1 MATQLQ
7 IKRSTAT
14 GQTPTITYGEL
25 AYSTDGKATSAV
37 SGGYLWVADSSNV
50 ARVIGG
56 DHYVKM
62 LDHTA
67 GTLTANN
74 AVVVGS
80 DSKIDQLLT
89 TNITVGGS
97 NLTFGA
103 TADVIIPDSN
113 ASALEIKDATNTHM
127 TFNSDANTV
136 TLNSKVGGDIEFNP
150 SASNITFD
158 TTLNIKDQ
166 GGTPKTYLTFGSDT
180 VTVGQNLD
188 IGSNTLSMTGDI
200 SAASGT
206 FAEND
211 ASIVVKNTTDEH
223 ANDTADT
230 TIEMQD
236 HAGNSLAQFYAS
248 HVGTANDA
256 KGQLKIS
263 TGSDATI
270 GGTNHAGTVA
280 VTIDE
285 AQKTT
290 FAGHVD
296 VGTSGTAKNLRVYGD
311 LQVDGDTTT
320 INTAQLTVEDD
331 LITIS
336 KGNDTVAAANLSG
349 IEIDV
354 TTEGVDNI
362 HWKYI
367 NANTAWQSN
376 VDIDLATV
384 AETLKIAGTDVLSH
398 DTLGAGV
405 ANSTLTKVSALD
417 SGSITSGFGAIDNG
431 TDNITTGGQLKI
443 DVDGAT
449 NAAGALTLGAGN
461 DASLY
466 FDGSATQLNS
476 GVYPVAVTAGDV
488 TMFDATA
495 SGSPTL
501 SLGAAAT
508 DALKITAT
516 TNATSKLIGVTFDTP
531 STDTVASMDFS
542 LDGTKKF
549 GVTSTGVTVDGG
561 TIGLPNSASIAE
573 SNTGDVTVTTPLT
586 KSLKIA
592 TGDVTIFDSTAT
604 GGDLSLSMGTSATD
618 ALKIETLNQTSSTN
632 LDIVH
637 FNTFSADASTAHAGK
652 MKFSVQSVAIMDIDD
667 NGLKG
672 YGDLANSGN
681 SWTATAPHL
690 DNFVIDGGT
699 WS

>member
-74 AVVVGS
+74 AIVVGS

-223 ANDTADT
+223 ANDSADT
-230 TIEMQD
+230 TIKMQD

-280 VTIDE
+280 VTIDS

-296 VGTSGTAKNLRVYGD
+296 VGTGSSAKNLRVYGD

-331 LITIS
+331 LITVS
-336 KGNDTVAAANLSG
+336 KGNDTLANADGSG
-349 IEIDV
+349 VEIDV
-354 TTEGVDNI
+354 TGGTNI
-362 HWKYI
+362 HWKYVH
-367 NANTAWQSN
+367 ARTALQSN
-376 VDIDLATV
+376 VDIDLATTS
-384 AETLKIAGTDVLSH
+384 ETLKIANTDVLSH
-398 DTLGAGV
+398 NTLGTGV
-405 ANSTLTKVSALD
+405 VTSSLTTVGALD

-449 NAAGALTLGAGN
+449 NAAGALTMGAGS

-466 FDGSATQLNS
+466 FDGTSMNLNA
-476 GVYPVAVTAGDV
+476 GTNPVALTTADV

-516 TNATSKLIGVTFDTP
+516 TDGTSKLTGVTFDTP
-531 STDTVASMDFS
+531 SGGTMGTIDFS
-542 LDGTKKF
+542 HDGTKKF

>member
-166 GGTPKTYLTFGSDT
+166 DSGTPKTYLTFGSDT

-206 FAEND
+206 FAEDN
-211 ASIVVKNTTDEH
+211 ASIVVQNTANEH

-248 HVGTANDA
+248 HEFADNDA

-331 LITIS
+331 LITVS
-336 KGNDTVAAANLSG
+336 KGNDTLANADGSG
-349 IEIDV
+349 VEIDV
-354 TTEGVDNI
+354 TGGTNI
-362 HWKYI
+362 HWKYVH
-367 NANTAWQSN
+367 ARTALQSN
-376 VDIDLATV
+376 VDIDLATTS
-384 AETLKIAGTDVLSH
+384 ETLKIANTDVLSH
-398 DTLGAGV
+398 NTLGTGV
-405 ANSTLTKVSALD
+405 VTSSLTTVGALD

-449 NAAGALTLGAGN
+449 NAAGALTMGAGS

-466 FDGSATQLNS
+466 FDGTSMNLNA
-476 GVYPVAVTAGDV
+476 GTNPVALTTADV

-516 TNATSKLIGVTFDTP
+516 TDGTSKLTGVTFDTP
-531 STDTVASMDFS
+531 SGGTMGTIDFS
-542 LDGTKKF
+542 HDGTKKF

-573 SNTGDVTVTTPLT
+573 SNTGDVTVTTPLA

>member
-206 FAEND
+206 FAEDN
-211 ASIVVKNTTDEH
+211 ATVAIKNTTAEN

-230 TIEMQD
+230 YLKMQD
-236 HAGNSLAQFYAS
+236 HQGNS
-248 HVGTANDA
+248 
-256 KGQLKIS
+256 
-263 TGSDATI
+263 
-270 GGTNHAGTVA
+270 
-280 VTIDE
+280 
-285 AQKTT
+285 
-290 FAGHVD
+290 
-296 VGTSGTAKNLRVYGD
+296 
-311 LQVDGDTTT
+311 
-320 INTAQLTVEDD
+320 
-331 LITIS
+331 
-336 KGNDTVAAANLSG
+336 
-349 IEIDV
+349 
-354 TTEGVDNI
+354 
-362 HWKYI
+362 
-367 NANTAWQSN
+367 
-376 VDIDLATV
+376 
-384 AETLKIAGTDVLSH
+384 
-398 DTLGAGV
+398 
-405 ANSTLTKVSALD
+405 
-417 SGSITSGFGAIDNG
+417 
-431 TDNITTGGQLKI
+431 
-443 DVDGAT
+443 
-449 NAAGALTLGAGN
+449 
-461 DASLY
+461 
-466 FDGSATQLNS
+466 
-476 GVYPVAVTAGDV
+476 
-488 TMFDATA
+488 
-495 SGSPTL
+495 
-501 SLGAAAT
+501 
-508 DALKITAT
+508 
-516 TNATSKLIGVTFDTP
+516 
-531 STDTVASMDFS
+531 
-542 LDGTKKF
+542 
-549 GVTSTGVTVDGG
+549 
-561 TIGLPNSASIAE
+561 
-573 SNTGDVTVTTPLT
+573 
-586 KSLKIA
+586 
-592 TGDVTIFDSTAT
+592 
-604 GGDLSLSMGTSATD
+604 
-618 ALKIETLNQTSSTN
+618 
-632 LDIVH
+632 
-637 FNTFSADASTAHAGK
+637 
-652 MKFSVQSVAIMDIDD
+652 
-667 NGLKG
+667 
-672 YGDLANSGN
+672 
-681 SWTATAPHL
+681 
-690 DNFVIDGGT
+690 
-699 WS
+699 

>member
-1 MATQLQ
+1 M
-7 IKRSTAT
+7 
-14 GQTPTITYGEL
+14 
-25 AYSTDGKATSAV
+25 
-37 SGGYLWVADSSNV
+37 
-50 ARVIGG
+50 
-56 DHYVKM
+56 
-62 LDHTA
+62 
-67 GTLTANN
+67 
-74 AVVVGS
+74 
-80 DSKIDQLLT
+80 
-89 TNITVGGS
+89 
-97 NLTFGA
+97 
-103 TADVIIPDSN
+103 
-113 ASALEIKDATNTHM
+113 
-127 TFNSDANTV
+127 
-136 TLNSKVGGDIEFNP
+136 
-150 SASNITFD
+150 
-158 TTLNIKDQ
+158 
-166 GGTPKTYLTFGSDT
+166 
-180 VTVGQNLD
+180 
-188 IGSNTLSMTGDI
+188 
-200 SAASGT
+200 
-206 FAEND
+206 
-211 ASIVVKNTTDEH
+211 
-223 ANDTADT
+223 
-230 TIEMQD
+230 
-236 HAGNSLAQFYAS
+236 
-248 HVGTANDA
+248 
-256 KGQLKIS
+256 KIS
-263 TGSDATI
+263 TGSAT
-270 GGTNHAGTVA
+270 TDVSNNVGTVA
-280 VTIDE
+280 VTIDS

-296 VGTSGTAKNLRVYGD
+296 VGTGSSAKNLRVYGD

-417 SGSITSGFGAIDNG
+417 SGSITAGFGDIDNG
-431 TDNITTGGQLKI
+431 GSDITTGGQVKI
-443 DVDGAT
+443 DIDGAN
-449 NAAGALTLGAGN
+449 NADGALTLGAGN

>member
-223 ANDTADT
+223 ANDSADT
-230 TIEMQD
+230 TIKMQD

-280 VTIDE
+280 VTIDS

-296 VGTSGTAKNLRVYGD
+296 VGTGSSAKNLRVYGD

-331 LITIS
+331 LITVS
-336 KGNDTVAAANLSG
+336 KGNDTLANADGSG
-349 IEIDV
+349 VEIDV
-354 TTEGVDNI
+354 TGGTNI
-362 HWKYI
+362 HWKYVH
-367 NANTAWQSN
+367 ARTALQSN
-376 VDIDLATV
+376 VDIDLATTS
-384 AETLKIAGTDVLSH
+384 ETLKIANTDVLSH
-398 DTLGAGV
+398 NTLGTGV
-405 ANSTLTKVSALD
+405 VTSSLTTVGALD

-449 NAAGALTLGAGN
+449 NAAGALTMGAGS

-466 FDGSATQLNS
+466 FDGTSMNLNA
-476 GVYPVAVTAGDV
+476 GTNPVALTTADV

-516 TNATSKLIGVTFDTP
+516 TDGTSKLTGVTFDTP
-531 STDTVASMDFS
+531 SGGTMGTIDFS
-542 LDGTKKF
+542 HDGTKKF

-573 SNTGDVTVTTPLT
+573 SNTGDVTVTTPLA

>member
-166 GGTPKTYLTFGSDT
+166 DSGTPKTYLTFGSDT

-206 FAEND
+206 FAEDN
-211 ASIVVKNTTDEH
+211 ASIVVQNTANEH

-331 LITIS
+331 LITVS
-336 KGNDTVAAANLSG
+336 KGNDTLANADGSG
-349 IEIDV
+349 VEIDV
-354 TTEGVDNI
+354 TGGTNI
-362 HWKYI
+362 HWKYVH
-367 NANTAWQSN
+367 ARTALQSN
-376 VDIDLATV
+376 VDIDLATTS
-384 AETLKIAGTDVLSH
+384 ETLKIANTDVLSH
-398 DTLGAGV
+398 NTLGTGV
-405 ANSTLTKVSALD
+405 VTSSLTTVGALD

-449 NAAGALTLGAGN
+449 NAAGALTMGAGS

-466 FDGSATQLNS
+466 FDGTSMNLNA
-476 GVYPVAVTAGDV
+476 GTNPVALTTADV

-516 TNATSKLIGVTFDTP
+516 TDGTSKLTGVTFDTP
-531 STDTVASMDFS
+531 SGGTMGTIDFS
-542 LDGTKKF
+542 HDGTKKF

-573 SNTGDVTVTTPLT
+573 SNTGDVTVTTPLA

>member
-206 FAEND
+206 FAEDN
-211 ASIVVKNTTDEH
+211 ASIVVQNTANEH

-417 SGSITSGFGAIDNG
+417 SGSITAGFGDIDNG
-431 TDNITTGGQLKI
+431 GSDITTGGQVKI
-443 DVDGAT
+443 DIDGAN
-449 NAAGALTLGAGN
+449 NADGALTLGAGN

>member
-37 SGGYLWVADSSNV
+37 SGGYLWVADNSNV

-166 GGTPKTYLTFGSDT
+166 DSGTPKTYLTFGSDT

-206 FAEND
+206 FAEDN
-211 ASIVVKNTTDEH
+211 ASIVVQNTANEH

-417 SGSITSGFGAIDNG
+417 SGSITAGFGDIDNG
-431 TDNITTGGQLKI
+431 GSDITTGGQVKI
-443 DVDGAT
+443 DIDGAN
-449 NAAGALTLGAGN
+449 NADGALTLGAGN

-592 TGDVTIFDSTAT
+592 TGDVTI
-604 GGDLSLSMGTSATD
+604 L
-618 ALKIETLNQTSSTN
+618 
-632 LDIVH
+632 IVLQRVEIYH
-637 FNTFSADASTAHAGK
+637 FRWVLLQQMH
-652 MKFSVQSVAIMDIDD
+652 
-667 NGLKG
+667 
-672 YGDLANSGN
+672 
-681 SWTATAPHL
+681 
-690 DNFVIDGGT
+690 
-699 WS
+699 